1 MAGEVNN
8 QSAAAGYTA
17 ACTARGTRA
26 VRVRVI
32 VRNAAIWLQYGYG
45 GRGGT
50 LDFDSEKARFLPP
63 GTYSFDEAERPPD
76 GARAKSFVVPVPTPA
91 PSVTIDLVNTGL

>member
-8 QSAAAGYTA
+8 QFAAAGYTT

-32 VRNAAIWLQYGYG
+32 VRNASIWLQYGYG
-45 GRGGT
+45 GRAGA
-50 LDFDSEKARFLPP
+50 LDFDSQPPRFLPP
-63 GTYSFDEAERPPD
+63 GTYSFDETERPPD
-76 GARAKSFVVPVPTPA
+76 GARAKAFTVPVPNPA